1 MSVTEA
7 MGQEGEEQ
15 EENDNHNNNHESKS
29 KSNSPSEVAEITE
42 PTKDQV
48 EEQQQQEYSW
58 PVIRFDVPPHRTYH
72 FYNQFRNSPNP
83 NNFLKAI
90 KWYFCV
96 FLFVFLPCCFY
107 SFTSFNFLTSFLF
120 FFWLHFGL
128 WGLIFV
134 LFLEF

>member
-7 MGQEGEEQ
+7 MGQEEEEQ
-15 EENDNHNNNHESKS
+15 EENHNQNNNHESKS

-42 PTKDQV
+42 PTKDQ

-90 KWYFCV
+90 KWYHFFFFFFLCSPHVV
-96 FLFVFLPCCFY
+96 FILSQALTFNFFLVFVFVSLVTF
-107 SFTSFNFLTSFLF
+107 
-120 FFWLHFGL
+120 
-128 WGLIFV
+128 
-134 LFLEF
+134 

>member
-1 MSVTEA
+1 MVKMSVTEA

-42 PTKDQV
+42 LTKDQV

-72 FYNQFRNSPNP
+72 FYNQFRNSSNP

-90 KWYFCV
+90 KWYFC
-96 FLFVFLPCCFY
+96 F
-107 SFTSFNFLTSFLF
+107 SFC
-120 FFWLHFGL
+120 
-128 WGLIFV
+128 V
-134 LFLEF
+134 PPMLFLLLHKL

>member
-7 MGQEGEEQ
+7 MGQEEEEQ
-15 EENDNHNNNHESKS
+15 ENHNHNNNHESESKS

-42 PTKDQV
+42 PTKDQ

-90 KWYFCV
+90 KWYFCFFFFFFLCSSHVV
-96 FLFVFLPCCFY
+96 FTLSQALTFNFFLVFVFVSLVTF
-107 SFTSFNFLTSFLF
+107 
-120 FFWLHFGL
+120 
-128 WGLIFV
+128 
-134 LFLEF
+134 